1 MKWQIITIGKPALSW
16 AKSATEDYLKRL
28 GRNAHVEMIPLR
40 DGTPA
45 QVAERI
51 LTASGSTL
59 RIVLDE
65 RGKSV
70 TSAGLA
76 AWIERHH
83 LAGTKRVSIII
94 GGANGHTDEVRGA
107 ADEMWCLSALTL
119 QHEMALV
126 IFLEQ
131 LYRAHSILRGDPY
144 HRA

>member
-1 MKWQIITIGKPALSW
+1 MKWQIISIGKPALSW

-28 GRNAHVEMIPLR
+28 KRGAQVEMISLR

-45 QVAERI
+45 QIAERTT
-51 LTASGSTL
+51 TASEGTL

-65 RGKSV
+65 RGKNM

-76 AWIERHH
+76 AWIARQH

-94 GGANGHTDEVRGA
+94 GGASGHPDEVRA
-107 ADEMWCLSALTL
+107 VADEMWCLSALTL

-126 IFLEQ
+126 LFLEQ